1 MEPLLAYSLDSFE
14 RDLALARAL
23 VDLVDQ
29 ATDDL
34 AVGVVVGRN
43 VGGFDVAEDG
53 VQGLVVHLP
62 DRLAREPI
70 CAGGYGRADLAQRLK
85 FLVALPK
92 QAHDRIYLQL
102 LQRLGGL
109 RRRQIPEQGVD
120 MRRLP
125 RSPLVLQPL
134 VSIDNGFQQEPRLAT
149 RHYRR
154 ARSLPNLLKQPRQ
167 TFVSLRILVA
177 KGLRLFRRPCLADD
191 ILLRLN
197 IREPLEEIGL
207 LQTYFSRLHLGDHAI
222 KSLLIVEM
230 EIQREAT
237 VSRFIDRFNRSHYFV
252 FRLLLLNTILLS
264 SCKYMAAPLNLWPLP

>member
-43 VGGFDVAEDG
+43 VGGFDVAEDEA
-53 VQGLVVHLP
+53 QGLVVHLP

-85 FLVALPK
+85 FLVALPE
-92 QAHDRIYLQL
+92 QAHDRIYFQL

-109 RRRQIPEQGVD
+109 CRRQILEQGVD

-125 RSPLVLQPL
+125 RSPLVLQSL
-134 VSIDNGFQQEPRLAT
+134 VSIDNGFQ
-149 RHYRR
+149 
-154 ARSLPNLLKQPRQ
+154 
-167 TFVSLRILVA
+167 
-177 KGLRLFRRPCLADD
+177 
-191 ILLRLN
+191 
-197 IREPLEEIGL
+197 
-207 LQTYFSRLHLGDHAI
+207 
-222 KSLLIVEM
+222 
-230 EIQREAT
+230 
-237 VSRFIDRFNRSHYFV
+237 
-252 FRLLLLNTILLS
+252 
-264 SCKYMAAPLNLWPLP
+264 